1 MKSILNILAFFV
13 LAAGCSG
20 SPEQA
25 NIFKSNSQ
33 DKKVL
38 GDKLDSLLNG
48 YDFYNRFSGTVLIAS
63 GDDIWYHKSFGYS
76 DVEKNRMN
84 HNASVYGIGSLTKQF
99 TATAI
104 LKLSQEGKL
113 SLSDK
118 LSDYFPALGETATQ
132 ISIHHLLSMS
142 SEIYEDFARSKT
154 YDTESI
160 VFPDSISIS
169 THELV
174 HYFGEIASDSKP
186 GSKFDFSNINYIFLA
201 AIVEKVSG
209 QQYGEYLRTHLWEP
223 SGLRMTVFGIE
234 NADTLLLSKPYIGL
248 PNEHITPEHWHDS
261 WAKGA
266 GGAFSSSIEM
276 HKWMY
281 GVNNYSIL
289 DSLHTKKLYRKHT
302 KAGREHYGY
311 GWQITTRKDHEYRY
325 HEGGTLGYVC
335 EAGFFPD
342 LNLYMVVLTNHTH
355 DLLEMGRSVRL
366 NKGIISQIHNILFD
380 EPFTVLLTPIENS
393 SLTLKD
399 SFIVG
404 GYTFEVSQNDNKLNI
419 TSNDNGTS
427 ILDVPFWQ
435 GLIED
440 SRRFKK
446 AEKIA
451 IAFGEE
457 DFRYVIRKS
466 GIMLK
471 VLLSAQKLEQIWE
484 EITGEKGE
492 FIAYNF

>member
-1 MKSILNILAFFV
+1 M
-13 LAAGCSG
+13 G
-20 SPEQA
+20 
-25 NIFKSNSQ
+25 
-33 DKKVL
+33 
-38 GDKLDSLLNG
+38 
-48 YDFYNRFSGTVLIAS
+48 
-63 GDDIWYHKSFGYS
+63 
-76 DVEKNRMN
+76 
-84 HNASVYGIGSLTKQF
+84 
-99 TATAI
+99 
-104 LKLSQEGKL
+104 
-113 SLSDK
+113 
-118 LSDYFPALGETATQ
+118 
-132 ISIHHLLSMS
+132 
-142 SEIYEDFARSKT
+142 
-154 YDTESI
+154 
-160 VFPDSISIS
+160 
-169 THELV
+169 
-174 HYFGEIASDSKP
+174 
-186 GSKFDFSNINYIFLA
+186 
-201 AIVEKVSG
+201 
-209 QQYGEYLRTHLWEP
+209 
-223 SGLRMTVFGIE
+223 MTVFGIE
-234 NADTLLLSKPYIGL
+234 NADSLLLSKPYIGL
-248 PNEHITPEHWHDS
+248 PNEHKTPEHWHDS
-261 WAKGA
+261 WARGA
-266 GGAFSSSIEM
+266 GGAFSSAIEM

-281 GVNNYSIL
+281 GVNSYSVL
-289 DSLHTKKLYRKHT
+289 DSAYTRKLFQKHT

-311 GWQITTRKDHEYRY
+311 GWQTTTRKGHEYLY

-342 LNLYMVVLTNHTH
+342 MNLYMVVLTNHTH

-366 NKGIISQIHNILFD
+366 NKEIISQIHNILFD

-419 TSNDNGTS
+419 TSNDNGPS
-427 ILDVPFWQ
+427 ILDVPFWP

-451 IAFGEE
+451 IAYGEE

-492 FIAYNF
+492 FIAYNFYRIPGGDIKWSYWVRLIYDDKEAGVRFSFNRLNRMMGMHIDQSFSFGGPKVVEAVIINENRIFIDGFKYGYPDACILKQDNQWVLQTETAKLPIQY